1 MSKKH
6 TFKIHD
12 ESVNTYGFRMLCSG
26 ANLEEYNKNPVVL
39 YNHNDWE
46 MPVGRGENIRIED
59 NAILMDIVFDTEDP
73 RAAEIEGKVTRGF
86 LRMASVGAW
95 PPEEVSEDDILRLP
109 GQTGPTVTRW
119 TLREV
124 SICPIGA
131 NHNALAL
138 YDRETGR
145 RLDLSDHNTLVR
157 LTDRTKTFKTKINM
171 SELTQLLKLSDSA
184 SEQAV
189 ADEVRNVLE
198 LKDNLQRENDS
209 LKREVKNMK
218 AKAEKE
224 QEIQAIALIDGAIQD
239 GRLDAS
245 GRDAWLTDFK
255 RDFENTK
262 VRLSS
267 IKPRTAIAPQIRHDG
282 QAGAI
287 ELRDMSFEDILKSDR
302 LRELKREPELYREK
316 FCEAYGHYPA

>member
-46 MPVGRGENIRIED
+46 MPVGRGENVRIEG
-59 NAILMDIVFDTEDP
+59 NAILMDVVFDTEDP

-95 PPEEVSEDDILRLP
+95 PPEEASDDDSLRLP
-109 GQTGPTVTRW
+109 GQTGPTITRW

-138 YDRETGR
+138 YDRDTGK

-157 LTDRTKTFKTKINM
+157 LTDSIKPFKTKMNM
-171 SELTQLLKLSDSA
+171 SVLTQMLKLSDSA

-189 ADEVRNVLE
+189 ADEVRKVIE
-198 LKDNLQRENDS
+198 LNDNLQKENDN
-209 LKREVKNMK
+209 LKRKVNDMK
-218 AKAEKE
+218 TKAEKE
-224 QEIQAIALIDGAIQD
+224 QENQAVALIDGAIQD

-267 IKPRTAIAPQIRHDG
+267 IKPRTAIAPQIRPNG

-287 ELRDMSFEDILKSDR
+287 ELRDMSFADILKSDR
-302 LRELKREPELYREK
+302 LKELKREPELYREK
-316 FCEAYGHYPA
+316 FREAYGHYPA

>member
-245 GRDAWLTDFK
+245 GRDAWLADFK

-267 IKPRTAIAPQIRHDG
+267 IRPRVTITPQIRTNKQSDVV
-282 QAGAI
+282 
-287 ELRDMSFEDILKSDR
+287 ELQDMSFEDILKSDR

>member
-1 MSKKH
+1 
-6 TFKIHD
+6 
-12 ESVNTYGFRMLCSG
+12 MLCSG